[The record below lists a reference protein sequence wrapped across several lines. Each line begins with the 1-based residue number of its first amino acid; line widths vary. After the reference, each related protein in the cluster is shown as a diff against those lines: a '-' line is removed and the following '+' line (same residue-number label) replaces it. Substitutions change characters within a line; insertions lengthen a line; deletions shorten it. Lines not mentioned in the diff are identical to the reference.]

1 LRVRGPTMAP
11 NSNAV
16 RQRRFRQRENA
27 GLIVLP
33 VEMNHGDLVWYLTA
47 TYRLDADDGD
57 DRERLATA
65 VTELL
70 ADLIA
75 VARQAE
81 H

>member
-1 LRVRGPTMAP
+1 MPP

-16 RQRRFRQRENA
+16 RQRRFRQRESA

-33 VEMNHGDLVWYLTA
+33 AEVNHADLVWYLTA
-47 TYRLDADDGD
+47 TYRLNADDAD

-65 VTELL
+65 LTELL
-70 ADLIA
+70 AELIM